1 MANADREFHET
12 RLRFFSWQLLP
23 ELADASRDVGCAE
36 EGPTAIETE
45 LRRCGGKQWNSS
57 GILRL

>member
-1 MANADREFHET
+1 MTNAAREFHEM
-12 RLRFFSWQLLP
+12 RLRFFSCQLLP
-23 ELADASRDVGCAE
+23 ELADAWRDVGCAE
-36 EGPTAIETE
+36 EGAAIEPE